1 MAEIPAQSDATTD
14 KPGDQS
20 VVLDAEKSVR
30 GKSDGSE
37 VADEAE
43 PRLHAKTFLAVFA
56 VALIYFAQLFSLIG
70 AGAQGQTI
78 AGHFGASDKTSWLS
92 AVITIMTVVLG
103 PIFSQAADYW
113 GRKWFIVVPT
123 LFGAVGSVVVA
134 RATDINMCIAGFCV
148 IGIAFGAQ
156 PLLHTVSSE
165 VLPRKWRAYGQ
176 ASDMVSNGLGSILG
190 LLVGGAFNRTND
202 PTSEGFRNY
211 FYMALALYAVS
222 ALLCIVVYHPPPRPL
237 QKRLTNMEKLAQLDW
252 VGYILLAA
260 GLVLFCLGLSWSKN
274 PYEWSDPHVSATFAV
289 GLTLALALV
298 VYETWFKK
306 DGMFHHGL
314 FNQNRNFSIVMLCV
328 FAEGVAFFAANTY
341 FAFQVSVLYE
351 TDAVLV
357 GARYA
362 LMSIASMIGSILCG
376 WYCAATHR
384 LRWLTVSAFVIFVVF
399 FVCMATTGQGSS
411 DPVWFYPVLL
421 GFALGMTLTT
431 LITAAQ
437 LCIPHELIAIASGL
451 VISVRSL
458 GGTIGIAIYNV
469 IFNDSMSHLSDN
481 IANAVI
487 PAGLSP
493 QSLGA
498 FILGLTSHDNDS
510 IAQIPNITP
519 EIIAKGANAR
529 LETYVVSF
537 RHVWIAAACFVAVAA
552 IAAAFLFD
560 PKKEFNNRIDAPL
573 EKEEASVYSA

>member
-1 MAEIPAQSDATTD
+1 MSADNNNMEE
-14 KPGDQS
+14 KPREVAL
-20 VVLDAEKSVR
+20 VVDSEKRAPGS
-30 GKSDGSE
+30 SDGSLTS
-37 VADEAE
+37 DEPA
-43 PRLHAKTFLAVFA
+43 PHLHAKTFLAVFA
-56 VALIYFAQLFSLIG
+56 VAMIYAAQLFSLIG

-103 PIFSQAADYW
+103 PIFSQGADYW
-113 GRKWFIVVPT
+113 GRKWFIVIPT
-123 LFGAVGSVVVA
+123 LFGAVGCVVVA
-134 RATDINMCIAGFCV
+134 RATSINMCIAGFCI

-176 ASDMVSNGLGSILG
+176 ASDMVSNGVGSILG
-190 LLVGGAFNRTND
+190 LLVGGALNRTND
-202 PTSEGFRNY
+202 PTSDGFRYY
-211 FYMALALYAVS
+211 FYIALGLYAVS
-222 ALLCIVVYHPPPRPL
+222 AIICIVVYNPPPLPL
-237 QKRLTNMEKLAQLDW
+237 QKQLNITEKLAKLDW
-252 VGYILLAA
+252 IGYILMAS

-289 GLTLALALV
+289 GVALAAALV

-314 FNQNRNFSIVMLCV
+314 FTKKRNFSIVIFCV

-357 GARYA
+357 GTRYS
-362 LMSIASMIGSILCG
+362 LMAIASMVGSLICG
-376 WYCAATHR
+376 WYCTVTRR
-384 LRWLTVSAFVIFVVF
+384 LRWLTVGAFLVFVVF
-399 FVCMATTGQGSS
+399 FACMATTNRASS

-437 LCIPHELIAIASGL
+437 LCIPPELIAIASGL
-451 VISVRSL
+451 IISVRSL

-469 IFNDSMSHLSDN
+469 IFNDSMSHMPGN
-481 IANAVI
+481 VAAAVV
-487 PAGLSP
+487 PAGFNP
-493 QSLGA
+493 KNLGGL
-498 FILGLTSHDNDS
+498 IGGLTTHNNELLASL
-510 IAQIPNITP
+510 PGITP
-519 EIIAKGANAR
+519 EILAKAGIA
-529 LETYVVSF
+529 LLDTYVVAF
-537 RHVWIAAACFVAVAA
+537 RNVWIAAACFVAVAVV
-552 IAAAFLFD
+552 AAAFLFD
-560 PKKEFNNRIDAPL
+560 PKKEFNNHIDAPL